1 MLENVESEQ
10 SLVVS
15 IHTIYS
21 LKNFG
26 RILSTIGWRKKQIEN
41 RKQINLLDCVISF
54 CYCYIIPK
62 NVAIKRTLMESKT
75 CANHLTKATLFCL
88 TLIVT
93 LYENIKSLITNGFR
107 VFCSYF
113 FYRIIFFCVYDFQ
126 KFVIV
131 ITKFQFCWHV
141 LLKFI
146 SLVIFFCCDDACSF
160 TQALHKWNF
169 QFHKNGSYD
178 NATDI
183 RT

>member
-1 MLENVESEQ
+1 MLKTWEMLENVESEQ

-15 IHTIYS
+15 IHTIFS

-113 FYRIIFFCVYDFQ
+113 FLSHHIFLCLWFSKVCYSDNKVQ
-126 KFVIV
+126 
-131 ITKFQFCWHV
+131 V
-141 LLKFI
+141 LLACFVEINFI
-146 SLVIFFCCDDACSF
+146 GDFLLLRWCM
-160 TQALHKWNF
+160 
-169 QFHKNGSYD
+169 QFYASIAQMEFSISQK
-178 NATDI
+178 
-183 RT
+183 RKLR